1 MSVKPIPETSPQNEP
16 KKFREIAIAKGWEHG
31 PAWLSVHY
39 PCLLL
44 LLFLWVLGDTVSER
58 YSAIK
63 ICGFTPPD
71 GKVAAAEVK
80 GSAGLVPTLILAF
93 AGGAIGGICNELRSF
108 LGRYLVRESF
118 TPRYFWKSV
127 VAPWL
132 GGALGLFACV
142 LVVSGVA
149 ALSATE
155 LNRPTALA
163 SFGIG
168 ALAGYGSQEVTKWLD
183 AQVKRV
189 FAVNSETV
197 TPPAAADQTAVV
209 AGESAVASGQS
220 TGTSRETPPG
230 ATSA

>member
-1 MSVKPIPETSPQNEP
+1 MSIKPIPETPPPNEP
-16 KKFREIAIAKGWEHG
+16 KRFREILIAKGWEHG
-31 PAWLSVHY
+31 PAWLSVNY
-39 PCLLL
+39 LCLLL

-80 GSAGLVPTLILAF
+80 GSAGLVPTLILA
-93 AGGAIGGICNELRSF
+93 
-108 LGRYLVRESF
+108 
-118 TPRYFWKSV
+118 
-127 VAPWL
+127 
-132 GGALGLFACV
+132 
-142 LVVSGVA
+142 
-149 ALSATE
+149 
-155 LNRPTALA
+155 
-163 SFGIG
+163 
-168 ALAGYGSQEVTKWLD
+168 LAGYGSQEVTKWLD

-209 AGESAVASGQS
+209 ADQTAVASGESAVASGQS

>member
-1 MSVKPIPETSPQNEP
+1 MSIAPISETPPQNEP
-16 KKFREIAIAKGWEHG
+16 KRFREIVIAKGWEHG
-31 PAWLSVHY
+31 PAWLSVNY
-39 PCLLL
+39 LLILLL
-44 LLFLWVLGDTVSER
+44 FFLWVLGDTISER
-58 YSAIK
+58 HSAINF
-63 ICGFTPPD
+63 CGFTQPD

-80 GSAGLVPTLILAF
+80 GSAGLVPTLIL
-93 AGGAIGGICNELRSF
+93 
-108 LGRYLVRESF
+108 
-118 TPRYFWKSV
+118 
-127 VAPWL
+127 
-132 GGALGLFACV
+132 
-142 LVVSGVA
+142 
-149 ALSATE
+149 
-155 LNRPTALA
+155 
-163 SFGIG
+163 